1 MSHLKEREQ
10 KSCLNCNATV
20 HGRFCH
26 ICGQENIEPRESVW
40 HLINHFFQDITHF
53 DGKFFSTLKYLL
65 FRPGHLS
72 REYMMGRRNSYLNP
86 IRMYVFTSA
95 FFFLFFFSTIGKV
108 NMENGNK
115 LSRKEQAYEKA
126 KAMSTNLKENLANL
140 QNDSVRYKA
149 TKKVADNLDVRMA
162 VMELEIDSLKRKD
175 SAMKVRLAAKQDSMA
190 SFLKA
195 TGINPNAKKKVG
207 NIGAF
212 PITVDALTG
221 FTTVAAYDSV
231 QAQLPDSAKDGWWQ
245 RLWLRKGIDISEK
258 ASDKTVNFGNEL
270 LNKFVHSLPQM
281 FFLSLPLYALF
292 LLMLYNRQ
300 KKYYYVNHAIF
311 GIHVYCATFIITFA
325 IIVIAKYF
333 TFHIDWLKST
343 VSWILSLLAIF
354 YQYKALRNFYQQ
366 RRGKTIA
373 KFIILGLLSGI
384 AVLLLAMIFFTISL
398 WNV

>member
-1 MSHLKEREQ
+1 MSHFKERVQ

-20 HGRFCH
+20 EGRFCH
-26 ICGQENIEPRESVW
+26 ICGQENIEPKESVW
-40 HLINHFFQDITHF
+40 HLISHFFQDITHF

-95 FFFLFFFSTIGKV
+95 FFFLFFFSTVGKV
-108 NMENGNK
+108 NVNNNNSLLHK
-115 LSRKEQAYEKA
+115 QQAQEKA
-126 KAMSTNLKENLANL
+126 KAMAANLKDNLAGF

-149 TKKVADNLDVRMA
+149 TKTVADRLAVQMA
-162 VMELEIDSLKRKD
+162 LMEVQIDSLKQAD
-175 SAMKVRLAAKQDSMA
+175 SIKKVLLAAKQDSVVDQLNKM
-190 SFLKA
+190 
-195 TGINPNAKKKVG
+195 GIRPKKKVG
-207 NIGAF
+207 NIGSI

-245 RLWLRKGIDISEK
+245 RLWVRKGIDISEK
-258 ASDKTVNFGNEL
+258 ASDKTGNFGKEL

-281 FFLSLPLYALF
+281 FFLSLPLYAFFLF
-292 LLMLYNRQ
+292 VLYNRQ

-325 IIVIAKYF
+325 TILLGKYLSF
-333 TFHIDWLKST
+333 GIEWLKNGFA
-343 VSWILSLLAIF
+343 WMLFILALI

-373 KFIILGLLSGI
+373 KFIILGLLSTISVI
-384 AVLLLAMIFFTISL
+384 ALTVIFFIISL

>member
-1 MSHLKEREQ
+1 MSHFKERVQ

-20 HGRFCH
+20 QGRFCH
-26 ICGQENIEPRESVW
+26 ICGQENIEPKESVW
-40 HLINHFFQDITHF
+40 HLISHFFQDITHF

-95 FFFLFFFSTIGKV
+95 FFFLFFFSTVGKV
-108 NMENGNK
+108 NVNNNNSLVHK
-115 LSRKEQAYEKA
+115 QQAQEKA
-126 KAMSTNLKENLANL
+126 KAMAANLKDNLAGF

-149 TKKVADNLDVRMA
+149 TKTVADRLAVQMA
-162 VMELEIDSLKRKD
+162 LMELQIDSLKQAD
-175 SAMKVRLAAKQDSMA
+175 SIKKVLLAAKQDSVVDQLNKM
-190 SFLKA
+190 
-195 TGINPNAKKKVG
+195 GIRPKKKVG
-207 NIGAF
+207 NIGSI

-245 RLWLRKGIDISEK
+245 RLWVRKGIDIGEK
-258 ASDKTVNFGNEL
+258 ASDKTGNFGKEL
-270 LNKFVHSLPQM
+270 LNKFIHSLPQM
-281 FFLSLPLYALF
+281 FFLSLPLYAFFLF
-292 LLMLYNRQ
+292 VLYNRQ

-325 IIVIAKYF
+325 TILLGKYLSF
-333 TFHIDWLKST
+333 GIEWLKNGFAWMLF
-343 VSWILSLLAIF
+343 VLALI

-373 KFIILGLLSGI
+373 KFIILGLLSTLS
-384 AVLLLAMIFFTISL
+384 VLLLTVIFFIISL